1 MIRRRPIQRSGYR
14 WLAKAKPEF
23 SQHYDTILEG
33 AVRRYQDGREVCQDN
48 RQGWAEYKRRIEVMV
63 QRQSFK
69 CCLCGKR
76 ISVADA
82 TFEHQRR
89 RGMGGAWRDDRL
101 ENAQGKLN
109 GASHW
114 ICNGERG

>member
-48 RQGWAEYKRRIEVMV
+48 RQGWAEYKRRIEQMLGK
-63 QRQSFK
+63 QNFR
-69 CCLCGKR
+69 CGLCGKR
-76 ISVADA
+76 LNLADA
-82 TFEHQRR
+82 TFDHSRR
-89 RGMGGAWRDDRL
+89 RGMGSAFRDDRP
-101 ENAQGKLN
+101 KN
-109 GASHW
+109 GCAAHW
-114 ICNGERG
+114 VCNSEKG

>member
-1 MIRRRPIQRSGYR
+1 MRRRPIPRSNYR
-14 WLAKAKPEF
+14 WLEKVKAVN
-23 SQHYDTILEG
+23 SLRYSTILDG
-33 AVRRYQDGREVCQDN
+33 AVRVYPDGREICQDN

-63 QRQSFK
+63 ERQRFK

-89 RGMGGAWRDDRL
+89 RGLGGAWRDDRL
-101 ENAQGKLN
+101 GNAEGKLN
-109 GASHW
+109 GAAHW
-114 ICNGERG
+114 ICNSEKG